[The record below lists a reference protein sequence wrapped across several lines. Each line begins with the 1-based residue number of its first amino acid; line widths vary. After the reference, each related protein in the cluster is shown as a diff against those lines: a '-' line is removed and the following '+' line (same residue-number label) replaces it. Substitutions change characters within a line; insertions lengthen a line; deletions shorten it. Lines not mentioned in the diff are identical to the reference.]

1 MKDREYC
8 IKWSKAAGIRAVKTI
23 AETAISLIGA
33 DMVNI
38 VSLDWVNIAGVCATA
53 GVISL
58 LMSLKGLPEV
68 NVPEYR
74 DSEGE

>member
-1 MKDREYC
+1 MKDREYW

-38 VSLDWVNIAGVCATA
+38 VSLDWVIIAGVCATA